1 MIFAKWKSK
10 NRATIINIFKN
21 FRIYGVDQRSSHPQN
36 CTVDDV
42 NCEETP
48 HSINIY
54 IYIYILFL
62 IN

>member
-21 FRIYGVDQRSSHPQN
+21 FRIYGVDQRIHPQN
-36 CTVDDV
+36 CTFDDV

-48 HSINIY
+48 HSIY
-54 IYIYILFL
+54 IYIVF
-62 IN
+62 N